1 MGVPI
6 WAVTAAG
13 LREAALSNSKVEWKQ
28 ILHST
33 VLMLLV
39 ALGAQEGPL
48 MSGRLPSVAQPHSL
62 TYVGTGYSLLGL
74 RNTFSPSTEVGL
86 LTWCGDTRREA
97 IFLCAQMGRGTKIGL
112 LALVAGASEKTSNT
126 FHCGG
131 WAALHAC
138 QALSTNSLSG
148 TTHVPKCPVPPRAPV
163 GTVHRGSVSQ
173 RILED
178 CEEGRS

>member
-1 MGVPI
+1 
-6 WAVTAAG
+6 
-13 LREAALSNSKVEWKQ
+13 
-28 ILHST
+28 
-33 VLMLLV
+33 MLLV

-62 TYVGTGYSLLGL
+62 TYIGTGYSLLGL

-86 LTWCGDTRREA
+86 LTSGVE
-97 IFLCAQMGRGTKIGL
+97 IPEGKPFSLSAQMGKGTKIGL

-148 TTHVPKCPVPPRAPV
+148 TTHVPKCPVPPGFLWALYTGALFP
-163 GTVHRGSVSQ
+163 GAY
-173 RILED
+173 
-178 CEEGRS
+178 